1 MQRTMDVEVARLL
14 REKHTVAW
22 MRDSL
27 DGILED
33 LEKSKGDRD
42 MTMNDV
48 VSAFVC
54 AMMREREYFRSE
66 FTIGF

>member
-1 MQRTMDVEVARLL
+1 MQKTMDVEVARLL

-22 MRDSL
+22 MRDMM
-27 DGILED
+27 DGILEEMERTKGERD
-33 LEKSKGDRD
+33 L
-42 MTMNDV
+42 TMNEV
-48 VSAFVC
+48 VSSFVC

>member
-1 MQRTMDVEVARLL
+1 MQKTMDVEVARLL

-22 MRDSL
+22 MHDTL
-27 DGILED
+27 EGILED
-33 LEKSKGDRD
+33 LEKSKSERD
-42 MTMNDV
+42 LTMNEV